1 MAKFESR
8 IAKVE
13 EKDEVI
19 FNFLADFNN
28 YEKLIPADRVRDW
41 ESTPDKC
48 SFTVDG
54 LGHAGLE
61 IIEREAHK
69 LIKIN
74 SDEQTMLQ
82 FTMWIQ
88 LKQLAEPDTRIKISL
103 DVNINSMMLPMV
115 KKPLQE
121 FIDSLVEQLE
131 KIPFKDLSG
140 Q

>member
-1 MAKFESR
+1 MAKFES
-8 IAKVE
+8 KVE
-13 EKDEVI
+13 EKNEVI

-28 YEKLIPADRVRDW
+28 YEKLIPADRVTQW
-41 ESTPDKC
+41 ESAPDKC
-48 SFTVDG
+48 SFTVEG

-69 LIKIN
+69 LIKIS
-74 SDEQTMLQ
+74 SDKQTMLQ

-88 LKQLAEPDTRIKISL
+88 LKQLAEVNTRIKITL
-103 DVNINSMMLPMV
+103 DVNINAMMLPMV

-121 FIDSLVEQLE
+121 FIDTLVEQLE
-131 KIPFKDLSG
+131 NIPFKDLAD